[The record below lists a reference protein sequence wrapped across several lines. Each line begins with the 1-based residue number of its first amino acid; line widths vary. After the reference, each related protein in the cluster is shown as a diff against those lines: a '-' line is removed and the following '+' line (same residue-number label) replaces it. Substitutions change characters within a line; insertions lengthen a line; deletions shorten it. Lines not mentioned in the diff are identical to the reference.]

1 MSFARPEDQL
11 KELLRGVVDLVS
23 EKDLLARLTE
33 SHAKNVP
40 LKVKAGFDPTR
51 PDLHLGHTVLME
63 KMRQFQELRAHRHT
77 SSSAT
82 SPRSVGD
89 PSGQNKIAGRASR
102 ARRSMAGG
110 GARTQEQAFKV
121 LDRDKTKLVYNGSWL
136 GPMSFADVIKLA
148 GKYTLAR
155 MMERQD
161 FKTRFAEGSSISMHE
176 LLYPLVQAYDS
187 VHLGC
192 DVELGGTDQLF
203 NLMVGRDL
211 MKEWG
216 QRPQIVMT
224 TPLLEGLTADADQSG
239 KIVGDKMSKSLD
251 NYVGVSEAPE
261 EQLGKLMSISDP
273 LMWRYYEL
281 LSKESLET
289 ITARRAG
296 HPKEAKRLLAMEIVA
311 RFHAQAEAE
320 RVWAAWEK
328 QFSKREV
335 PDVIPEHALATRG
348 RGPRHSEHDDR
359 VGVRSR
365 DTGSGVYFV
374 APTADATRASTAAAS
389 RARTTESAPRASP
402 LGPAGPFARTTR
414 PTTTRRGHR
423 ASTKLDGSSDA
434 IPIRVHHRM

>member
-1 MSFARPEDQL
+1 MPFARPEDQL
-11 KELLRGVVDLVS
+11 RELLRGVVDLVS

-33 SHAKNVP
+33 SYEKDRP
-40 LKVKAGFDPTR
+40 LRIKAGFDPTR

-63 KMRQFQELRAHRHT
+63 KMRQFQDLGHEIYFVIGDFTA
-77 SSSAT
+77 SI
-82 SPRSVGD
+82 GD
-89 PSGQNKIAGRASR
+89 PSGKNKTRPPLTRDEIEA
-102 ARRSMAGG
+102 
-110 GARTQEQAFKV
+110 GARTYAEQAFKI
-121 LDRDKTKLVYNGSWL
+121 LDRERTKLVYNGTWL
-136 GPMSFADVIKLA
+136 GPMTFSDVIRLA

-161 FKTRFAEGSSISMHE
+161 FKKRFEEGSSISMHE

-187 VHLGC
+187 VHLVA

-224 TPLLEGLTADADQSG
+224 TPLLEGLGADADASG

-251 NYVGVSEAPE
+251 NYVGVTESPE
-261 EQLGKLMSISDP
+261 EQFGKLMSISDP

-281 LSKESLET
+281 LSKESVET
-289 ITARRAG
+289 IAARKAG

-311 RFHAQAEAE
+311 RYHDQATAE

-335 PDVIPEHALATRG
+335 PDVIPEHTLATSGQEIGLAQALAQTGLCESNSKARALIEQGGVEVDGQKVRDKLHKLAPGTYLVKVGKRAWG
-348 RGPRHSEHDDR
+348 RLSI
-359 VGVRSR
+359 S
-365 DTGSGVYFV
+365 
-374 APTADATRASTAAAS
+374 
-389 RARTTESAPRASP
+389 
-402 LGPAGPFARTTR
+402 
-414 PTTTRRGHR
+414 
-423 ASTKLDGSSDA
+423 
-434 IPIRVHHRM
+434 